1 MRENTLRTLFANKTL
16 AINAWSSIGSAVLA
30 EYMADC
36 GYDAVTVDLQHG
48 LFSIDAAVTMIQAI
62 SATNAIPI
70 ARCSENSIGEIN
82 KLLDAGAYGIIC
94 PLINNKEDA
103 EKFVRSCRYAPRG
116 GRSYGP
122 ARATVY
128 AGKDYFDNANT
139 TVLTLA
145 MIETVQG
152 LAAVEDILGISDLDG
167 IYIGPAD
174 LAIDMGFA
182 PDAWKEK
189 IVDEA
194 IRTVIAAARKHHKY
208 IGIFTGTTEMAQ
220 RMQSYGVDMVSP
232 GTDLQL
238 IRTEAENRLR
248 ILRNK

>member
-1 MRENTLRTLFANKTL
+1 
-16 AINAWSSIGSAVLA
+16 
-30 EYMADC
+30 
-36 GYDAVTVDLQHG
+36 
-48 LFSIDAAVTMIQAI
+48 LFSIESAVPMIQAI

-94 PLINNKEDA
+94 PLINSKEDA
-103 EKFVRSCRYAPRG
+103 EKFVHYCRYSPRG

-122 ARATVY
+122 ARASVY
-128 AGKDYFDNANT
+128 AGADYFDNANT
-139 TVLTLA
+139 IVLTLA

-152 LAAVEDILGISDLDG
+152 LNALEDILAVPGLDG

-174 LAIDMGFA
+174 LAIDMGYA
-182 PDAWKEK
+182 PYAWKEK
-189 IVDEA
+189 AVDDA
-194 IRTVIAAARKHHKY
+194 IRAVIAAAHKHHKY
-208 IGIFTGTTEMAQ
+208 VGIFTGTTEMAEY
-220 RMQSYGVDMVSP
+220 MKALGVNMVSP

-238 IRTEAENRLR
+238 IRAEAEQRLR